1 MQRLT
6 VVLLLFAAVGA
17 GGCRAVASRA
27 PHTAASLPADDA
39 PSSAHRQDLPVRVAS
54 HSLSSDDW
62 SQPQCNPFALP
73 DTAIRSPRSIV
84 ACSAAHGCDGCVLQP
99 ESAAVDYRF
108 ADDIRDLGPML
119 WRDAAGII
127 EPDNLVILGVSLGA
141 AIGIRQD
148 LDSDVRQET
157 LDNPLRW
164 GDLSRVLGYL
174 GEAPYQ
180 VPVLGA
186 MWGVSVWT
194 DDPELHRLTRT
205 MVSAYTISG
214 LSTLAIKA
222 ATDTDRPDDDWN
234 DGRWGFPSFH
244 AASAFTI
251 AGVLEEYY
259 GWDVGLPA
267 YTLAGLISWSRIDER
282 DHDLSDVVFGA
293 AMGWVIGKSVAG
305 QHLRGDGRVRVMP
318 WVHPT
323 DSAAGLMF
331 DTRF

>member
-6 VVLLLFAAVGA
+6 VLLLLFAAVGA
-17 GGCRAVASRA
+17 GGCRTPGSCA
-27 PHTAASLPADDA
+27 PNGATPLTSNGA
-39 PSSAHRQDLPVRVAS
+39 PTTAHRQELPVRVAS
-54 HSLSSDDW
+54 HSLPGGAWDEPGRGSLVLP
-62 SQPQCNPFALP
+62 QP
-73 DTAIRSPRSIV
+73 AIRSPRSIV
-84 ACSAAHGCDGCVLQP
+84 ACSAQQGCDGCILQP
-99 ESAAVDYRF
+99 GGAAVDYRF
-108 ADDIRDLGPML
+108 ADDVRDFGPML
-119 WRDAAGII
+119 WRDATGII
-127 EPDNLVILGVSLGA
+127 EPDNLLILGVSLGA

-148 LDSDVRQET
+148 LDGAVREET
-157 LDNPLRW
+157 ADNPMRW
-164 GDLSRVLGYL
+164 GDVSRVLGYL
-174 GEAPYQ
+174 GEASYQ
-180 VPVLGA
+180 VPVLGM

-194 DDPELHRLTRT
+194 DDPELHSLTRT
-205 MVSAYTISG
+205 LVSAYTING

-222 ATDTDRPDDDWN
+222 ATDTDRPDKDWN

-244 AASAFTI
+244 ASSAFTI
-251 AGVLEEYY
+251 AAVLEEYY

-323 DSAAGLMF
+323 DNGAGLMF
-331 DTRF
+331 DARF